1 MATVIFM
8 PFHWDANI
16 NSTFAIARG
25 LRKRGHHVHYLCIPD
40 NEERIRA
47 QGFDFIQIFSEVFPK
62 GALQEQYSNEANG
75 KYQGLDGFRARI
87 LGMCDL
93 MLKNAIGKALRG
105 LHPDL
110 FFVSSA
116 TPWIGIG
123 AQTTGVPV
131 ITFSS
136 SLISVWDSLVP
147 PFETALIPDSTP
159 SSRIKNVLAW
169 RWSTLRRW
177 MMDVGRP
184 SISNDVREFARRCK
198 YPLEGIDFN
207 VETWPLLKLPNL
219 IFCPKNFDFPRSR
232 EPESTYFVEPSIDAE
247 RVDGDFSWGWL
258 REDKPLI
265 YCSLGSVAPFKYAR
279 RAARFFQV
287 FMDAMA
293 KRPGRQGVVTIGGY
307 LRAEVFDCPP
317 NVLIV
322 RKAPQIE
329 MLKRA
334 SVMVGHGGFSGIKE
348 CIFTAVPM
356 ALFPMFYDHPGNAAR
371 VVYHGLGVRGKF
383 DQIDATGLNRLI
395 DDALENP
402 SYSAKIKAMSQTFV
416 ELQRR
421 QPGVDVIENILL
433 NDRGNHERD
442 RKITS
447 DG

>member
-16 NSTFAIARG
+16 NSTFAVARG
-25 LRKRGHHVHYLCIPD
+25 MQKRGHRVHYLCIPD

-47 QGFDFIQIFSEVFPK
+47 QGFDFIPIFSEVFPK

-75 KYQGLDGFRARI
+75 KHQGLDGFRSRI

-93 MLKNAIGKALRG
+93 MRKGAIGDAVRG

-110 FFVSSA
+110 FFVSCA

-123 AQTTGVPV
+123 AQTTGAPV

-136 SLISVWDSLVP
+136 SLISVWDPLVP
-147 PFETALIPDSTP
+147 PFETGLIPDSSL

-169 RWSTLRRW
+169 RRSALRRW
-177 MMDVGRP
+177 MTDIGGP
-184 SISNDVREFARRCK
+184 SIFDDVREFARCCK
-198 YPLEGIDFN
+198 YPLERIDFN

-219 IFCPKNFDFPRSR
+219 VFCPRDFDFPRSR
-232 EPESTYFVEPSIDAE
+232 EPESAYFVEPSIDEE
-247 RVDGDFSWGWL
+247 RVDDDFSWDWL
-258 REDKPLI
+258 RDGKPLI

-287 FMDAMA
+287 FMNAMA
-293 KRPGRQGVVTIGGY
+293 KRPDRQGVVTIGDY
-307 LRAEVFDCPP
+307 LRAEDFDCPA

-322 RKAPQIE
+322 RNAPQIE

-334 SVMVGHGGFSGIKE
+334 STMVGHGGFSGIKE

-356 ALFPMFYDHPGNAAR
+356 VLLPMFYDHPGNAAR

-383 DQIDATGLNRLI
+383 DRIDAPGLNQLI
-395 DDALENP
+395 DEALGNP
-402 SYSAKIKAMSQTFV
+402 SYSAKITTMSRTFI

-421 QPGVDVIENILL
+421 QPGVDVIENIL
-433 NDRGNHERD
+433 NKAHIAHRQSRIAH
-442 RKITS
+442 
-447 DG
+447 